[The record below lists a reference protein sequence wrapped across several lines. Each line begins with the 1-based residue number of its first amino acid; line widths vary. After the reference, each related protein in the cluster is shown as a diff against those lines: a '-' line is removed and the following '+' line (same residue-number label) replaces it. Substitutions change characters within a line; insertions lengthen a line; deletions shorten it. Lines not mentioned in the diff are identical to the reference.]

1 MSVEN
6 FLVEMLASVPHWL
19 AVMVIGAL
27 PISELRGAIPVAM
40 GIYGMGPLEAYFLS
54 VLGNLIPVVPLL
66 LFLEPVSEYLRRYRI
81 FDIFF
86 TWLFSRTRRN
96 HSESFEKYGLLA
108 LTIFVAVPLPVT
120 GAWTGCA
127 AAFVFGIRFK
137 HSFPAIAAGVMIA
150 GIIVTAVTMT
160 GMSLIDFILGA

>member
-6 FLVEMLASVPHWL
+6 LLVNMLASVPHWL
-19 AVMVIGAL
+19 AVLVIGAI

-40 GIYGMGPLEAYFLS
+40 GIYGMGPVEAYFLS
-54 VLGNLIPVVPLL
+54 VIGNLIPVVPLL
-66 LFLEPVSEYLRRYRI
+66 LFLEPVSGYLRRYRI
-81 FDIFF
+81 FDIIF
-86 TWLFSRTRRN
+86 TWLFSRTRMN
-96 HSESFEKYGLLA
+96 HTESFEKYGLLA

-150 GIIVTAVTMT
+150 GIIVTVVTMT
-160 GMSLIDFILGA
+160 GMGLAELIFGA

>member
-19 AVMVIGAL
+19 AVMVIGAI

-40 GIYGMGPLEAYFLS
+40 GIYGMKPVEAYFLS
-54 VLGNLIPVVPLL
+54 VIGNLIPVIPLL
-66 LFLEPVSEYLRRYRI
+66 LFLEPVSGYLRRYRI

-86 TWLFSRTRRN
+86 TWLFSRTRKN
-96 HSESFEKYGLLA
+96 HTKNFEKYGLLA
-108 LTIFVAVPLPVT
+108 LTLFVAVPLPVT

-137 HSFPAIAAGVMIA
+137 HSFPAIAAGVLIA
-150 GIIVTAVTMT
+150 GIIVTIVTMT
-160 GMSLIDFILGA
+160 GIGLAELILGA

>member
-6 FLVEMLASVPHWL
+6 LLVEMLASVPHWL
-19 AVMVIGAL
+19 AVMVIGAI

-40 GIYGMGPLEAYFLS
+40 GIYGMGPVEAYSLS
-54 VLGNLIPVVPLL
+54 VIGNLIPVIPLL
-66 LFLEPVSEYLRRYRI
+66 LFLEPVSGYLRRYRI
-81 FDIFF
+81 FDMFF

-96 HSESFEKYGLLA
+96 HTQNFEKYGLLA

-137 HSFPAIAAGVMIA
+137 HSFPAIAAGIMIA

-160 GMSLIDFILGA
+160 GMGLAELIFGS